1 MPHLGAAGRPG
12 QAYVPIIL
20 ETSNQKLKDGTWPP
34 APALRSIKRP
44 DPKLFDA
51 RFTPG

>member
-20 ETSNQKLKDGTWPP
+20 ETSNQKLKM
-34 APALRSIKRP
+34 APGRRLR
-44 DPKLFDA
+44 L
-51 RFTPG
+51 